1 MTRLIQD
8 FRYALRQFRKSPG
21 FISVAVITLALGIG
35 ANTAI
40 FSVINAVLL
49 RPLPYRDPGAL
60 VKVWGTNPKKGVDVD
75 PMSPAEFQ
83 DLRSQNH
90 SFQEI
95 GSSSDQVYNLTNAG
109 DPESLLGYRLSANF
123 LGLLGADPIL
133 GRTFSAGE
141 DTSGHDHVVVLSYH
155 LWQRRFGGNP
165 EVLGK
170 DVTLN
175 GEPYTVIGVMPREF
189 YYPVRDNELW
199 TPFVVPPAAAAD
211 RSARFLRVLARL
223 KPSVTLQQAQADA
236 DTIAAIIA
244 AQHPDTNSG
253 QSTRIVS
260 IEEEATRDIRPAL
273 LALMGTVGFVLL
285 IACAN
290 VANLLLARSVRRRG
304 EIAVRFALGA
314 SRWQLVHQFLAE
326 SLLLGLIGGT
336 LGVLL
341 ASLSVSSLV
350 RMFPSTISNLNIP
363 RVESIPIDGKVLGF
377 ALAVSLLTGVLFGV
391 APALRSRTNLR
402 DSLQEAGR
410 GLRGSRSGAFRG
422 ALAVSEIALSLVL
435 LVGAGLLV
443 KSFVDLMG
451 RKLGFTTD
459 GILTFRV
466 ILPEA
471 KYSSETKVRNFAD
484 QALRG
489 LQGLPSVRSV
499 GSVTFLPLSG
509 WYSVR
514 TFSII
519 GRESENRAAGPPVV
533 FSAASPDFFQ
543 TMEVPTL
550 RGRSLTDQDSA
561 SGEPVAVVSQS
572 LAQRYWP
579 DGNPV
584 GEMVTLEYEKAP
596 RKIVGV
602 VGDVRHF
609 GAIED
614 ATPQVYVPYQQ
625 SSAPLFCFAVR
636 TDLPNPLN
644 LATAVQ
650 HAVWAIDKDQPV
662 SHVMTMN
669 QLVSESIAPERVL
682 MVLLAGFAGLALVL
696 AAVGVYSVMAYH
708 VVERTREI
716 GIRMALGAGRSEV
729 LRLTLVR
736 SMALTLTGIGLGIAG
751 AWTVTRFLS
760 TMLYG
765 VKPTDPVTFVAVSLI
780 LACAASVA
788 SYIPARRA
796 AKVDP
801 MVALHYE

>member
-1 MTRLIQD
+1 
-8 FRYALRQFRKSPG
+8 
-21 FISVAVITLALGIG
+21 
-35 ANTAI
+35 
-40 FSVINAVLL
+40 
-49 RPLPYRDPGAL
+49 
-60 VKVWGTNPKKGVDVD
+60 
-75 PMSPAEFQ
+75 
-83 DLRSQNH
+83 
-90 SFQEI
+90 
-95 GSSSDQVYNLTNAG
+95 
-109 DPESLLGYRLSANF
+109 
-123 LGLLGADPIL
+123 
-133 GRTFSAGE
+133 
-141 DTSGHDHVVVLSYH
+141 
-155 LWQRRFGGNP
+155 
-165 EVLGK
+165 
-170 DVTLN
+170 
-175 GEPYTVIGVMPREF
+175 
-189 YYPVRDNELW
+189 
-199 TPFVVPPAAAAD
+199 
-211 RSARFLRVLARL
+211 
-223 KPSVTLQQAQADA
+223 
-236 DTIAAIIA
+236 
-244 AQHPDTNSG
+244 
-253 QSTRIVS
+253 
-260 IEEEATRDIRPAL
+260 
-273 LALMGTVGFVLL
+273 
-285 IACAN
+285 
-290 VANLLLARSVRRRG
+290 
-304 EIAVRFALGA
+304 
-314 SRWQLVHQFLAE
+314 
-326 SLLLGLIGGT
+326 
-336 LGVLL
+336 
-341 ASLSVSSLV
+341 
-350 RMFPSTISNLNIP
+350 
-363 RVESIPIDGKVLGF
+363 
-377 ALAVSLLTGVLFGV
+377 
-391 APALRSRTNLR
+391 
-402 DSLQEAGR
+402 
-410 GLRGSRSGAFRG
+410 
-422 ALAVSEIALSLVL
+422 
-435 LVGAGLLV
+435 
-443 KSFVDLMG
+443 
-451 RKLGFTTD
+451 
-459 GILTFRV
+459 
-466 ILPEA
+466 
-471 KYSSETKVRNFAD
+471 
-484 QALRG
+484 
-489 LQGLPSVRSV
+489 
-499 GSVTFLPLSG
+499 LSG

-519 GRESENRAAGPPVV
+519 GESENRAAGPPVV

-788 SYIPARRA
+788 GYIPARRA

-801 MVALHYE
+801 MVALRYE

>member
-1 MTRLIQD
+1 
-8 FRYALRQFRKSPG
+8 
-21 FISVAVITLALGIG
+21 
-35 ANTAI
+35 
-40 FSVINAVLL
+40 
-49 RPLPYRDPGAL
+49 
-60 VKVWGTNPKKGVDVD
+60 
-75 PMSPAEFQ
+75 
-83 DLRSQNH
+83 
-90 SFQEI
+90 
-95 GSSSDQVYNLTNAG
+95 
-109 DPESLLGYRLSANF
+109 
-123 LGLLGADPIL
+123 
-133 GRTFSAGE
+133 
-141 DTSGHDHVVVLSYH
+141 
-155 LWQRRFGGNP
+155 
-165 EVLGK
+165 
-170 DVTLN
+170 
-175 GEPYTVIGVMPREF
+175 
-189 YYPVRDNELW
+189 
-199 TPFVVPPAAAAD
+199 
-211 RSARFLRVLARL
+211 
-223 KPSVTLQQAQADA
+223 
-236 DTIAAIIA
+236 
-244 AQHPDTNSG
+244 
-253 QSTRIVS
+253 
-260 IEEEATRDIRPAL
+260 
-273 LALMGTVGFVLL
+273 
-285 IACAN
+285 
-290 VANLLLARSVRRRG
+290 
-304 EIAVRFALGA
+304 
-314 SRWQLVHQFLAE
+314 
-326 SLLLGLIGGT
+326 
-336 LGVLL
+336 
-341 ASLSVSSLV
+341 
-350 RMFPSTISNLNIP
+350 
-363 RVESIPIDGKVLGF
+363 
-377 ALAVSLLTGVLFGV
+377 
-391 APALRSRTNLR
+391 LR
-402 DSLQEAGR
+402 DSLQEVGR

-443 KSFVDLMG
+443 KSFVDVMG
-451 RKLGFTTD
+451 RKLGFTAD
-459 GILTFRV
+459 RVLTFRV

-471 KYSSETKVRNFAD
+471 KYSSETQVRNFAD
-484 QALRG
+484 QVLRG
-489 LQGLPSVRSV
+489 LQGLPGVRSV

-543 TMEVPTL
+543 TMEIPTL

-625 SSAPLFCFAVR
+625 ASASLFCFAVR

-716 GIRMALGAGRSEV
+716 GIRMALGAGRGEV
-729 LRLTLVR
+729 LRLTLMR
-736 SMALTLTGIGLGIAG
+736 GMALTLPGIGLGIAG
-751 AWTVTRFLS
+751 AWALTRFLS

-765 VKPTDPVTFVAVSLI
+765 VKPTDPVTFVVVSSI
-780 LACAASVA
+780 LACAASLA

-796 AKVDP
+796 AKTDP
-801 MVALHYE
+801 IVALRYE